1 MARGEQF
8 DVIGFDADDTLWRS
22 EDYFTESEQLFVERV
37 GPYAPTGVDVLD
49 ALRATELGNVAISG
63 YGVKAYALSMVQAA
77 VTSTRGEVPSSVI
90 GELVDHVHEILIRPV
105 ELLDGVPE
113 TLASV
118 GNTHRLILITKGD
131 LVHQFRKV
139 RTSGLEHHFE
149 HIEIVLEKDVE
160 TYARVLRQHS
170 IDPVRFLMVGNSIK
184 SDILPVLE
192 LGGHGAHIPYHVTW
206 SHEVVRDHNGGF
218 TELTAI
224 ADLFPWLQSNK

>member
-1 MARGEQF
+1 MARGDQF

-22 EDYFTESEQLFVERV
+22 EDYFTESEQLFVSKV

-49 ALRATELGNVAISG
+49 ALRATELGNIAISG

-105 ELLDGVPE
+105 ELLEGVPE
-113 TLASV
+113 TLAAV

-160 TYARVLRQHS
+160 MYSRVLREHL
-170 IDPVRFLMVGNSIK
+170 IDPTRFLMVGNSIK

-224 ADLFPWLQSNK
+224 ADLVPWLQSNQ